1 MRDCGLNFTHMLS
14 LSRFNRSP
22 FYLQKKET
30 FGKGEFFDV
39 NSCDD
44 KLISLYYY
52 NDFLVEV
59 HFDPFLNEIDCFFAI
74 SLFDAADRYIDLSE
88 IFVSA

>member
-1 MRDCGLNFTHMLS
+1 MLT
-14 LSRFNRSP
+14 LDTFNRSP
-22 FYLQKKET
+22 FHIQKKET

-39 NSCDD
+39 NSSAD

-52 NDFLVEV
+52 NEFLVEV
-59 HFDPFLNEIDCFFAI
+59 HFNPFVNEIECFFAI

-88 IFVSA
+88 IFVEA